1 MPTKVGTVEFPE
13 LQLNWWDTEAG
24 VERTAILPK
33 WTLDVLP
40 GKGLPAETV
49 VQPAESDEPGTEAN
63 GLQDTAE
70 VKNDDASST
79 RQESSLVGK
88 IREYWLTFLLFAIAV
103 IMVVYWIRRK
113 NHPKNPELS
122 AAAIEIGEP
131 SAANK
136 QTQRELK
143 QKLQKA
149 CSANDAQSTARIM
162 LEMAAIAKPQAPPKT
177 LPALAAML
185 VQGGEE
191 LRNLDRFLYT
201 TNALDWNG
209 NRFYE
214 EFKHGLNF
222 KSPGKT
228 AHEALEPLY
237 PA

>member
-1 MPTKVGTVEFPE
+1 MPTKAGTVEFPE

-33 WTLDVLP
+33 WTVDVLP

-70 VKNDDASST
+70 VKIDDASST

-149 CSANDAQSTARIM
+149 CSVNDAQSTARIL
-162 LEMAAIAKPQAPPKT
+162 LEMAAIARPQAPPKT
-177 LPALAAML
+177 LPSLAAIL
-185 VQGGEE
+185 EHGSEE
-191 LRNLDRFLYT
+191 IINLDRHMY
-201 TNALDWNG
+201 ASAGVEWNG
-209 NRFYE
+209 DNFYQS
-214 EFKHGLNF
+214 FKEGLAF
-222 KSPGKT
+222 KAAKKDG
-228 AHEALEPLY
+228 HEVLAPLY
-237 PA
+237 PD